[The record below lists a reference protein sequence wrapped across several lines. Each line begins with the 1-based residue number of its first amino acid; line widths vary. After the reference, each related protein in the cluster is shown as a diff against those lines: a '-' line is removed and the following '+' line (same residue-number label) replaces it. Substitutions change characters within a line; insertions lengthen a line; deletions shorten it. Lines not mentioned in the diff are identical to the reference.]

1 MYSALQ
7 QSPHKP
13 EFCMWKAA
21 LVGAVALTA
30 TGSFVSAQ
38 ELASHSGPRYAL
50 QSHGNGEVVSKLAQ
64 AKASLRLTPDQ
75 ERHWP
80 RVEVALRDVA
90 ARQNNVEE
98 ASAGGFVQK
107 VKARAGEIVLNATAI
122 KRLVS
127 AAQPLIKSLNEDQK
141 RQALAMARS
150 MGLGSVAQH
159 FE

>member
-1 MYSALQ
+1 
-7 QSPHKP
+7 
-13 EFCMWKAA
+13 MWKAA
-21 LVGAVALTA
+21 LVGAIALTA

-38 ELASHSGPRYAL
+38 DLADNSAQAGQRYTL
-50 QSHGNGEVVSKLAQ
+50 QSFGNGGQTAEVDSKIAR

-90 ARQNNVEE
+90 QRKSNVEE

-107 VKARAGEIVLNATAI
+107 MSARAGELVLNATSI

-127 AAQPLIKSLNEDQK
+127 AAQPLIKSLNDDQK

-150 MGLGSVAQH
+150 MGLGSVAER